1 MLNLSMNTATAF
13 APATCANV
21 AVGFDILGFAIESV
35 GDSVTLTKRNDNQI
49 IINQIEGI
57 DNLPTDVSKNTA
69 SVVIKKLCDDL
80 SINTGFS
87 IHIRKGI
94 AIGSGMGG
102 SAASSVAALVALNAF
117 LKKPLSQNDLAQ
129 YALFGEKVACG
140 QMHADNIVPCI
151 FGGMTLIHSS
161 CPIDVVQLPSPN
173 LSCVIIHPHLRVD
186 TKEARQALS
195 KDLPLSWHVRQS
207 ANLATFIAALYR
219 NDLPLL
225 KKSAKDMLIEP
236 QRAQFV
242 PGFYEVKTAAIQA
255 GALAV
260 SFSGSGPSMFAFAES
275 KSEAKLIASAMQEKF
290 IANGI
295 ASDHWITPLNS
306 KGASVTQ
313 VH

>member
-1 MLNLSMNTATAF
+1 MLNLTIKTATAF

-35 GDSVTLTKRNDNQI
+35 GDSVTLTKRDDKQI
-49 IINQIEGI
+49 IISQIDGI
-57 DNLPTDVSKNTA
+57 DNLPTDISKNTA

-80 SINTGFS
+80 SIDNGFS

-117 LKKPLSQNDLAQ
+117 LKKPLSKNDLAQ

-140 QMHADNIVPCI
+140 EMHADNIVPCI

-161 CPIDVVQLPSPN
+161 SPIDVVQLPLPD

-207 ANLATFIAALYR
+207 ANLAAFIAALYR

-260 SFSGSGPSMFAFAES
+260 SFSGSGPSMFAFAEN
-275 KSEAKLIASAMQEKF
+275 KSDANLIAIAMRDKF

-295 ASDHWITPLNS
+295 ASEHWITPMNS

-313 VH
+313 FH